1 LKIWRVICAGKNG
14 EWIGNGIASLM
25 SDVAY
30 VCVLTFWNAFL
41 EVSVIAKKTTLIG
54 NTSCSGEISMV
65 NVRLSSTM
73 NSAFDGV

>member
-1 LKIWRVICAGKNG
+1 
-14 EWIGNGIASLM
+14 M